1 MTYVPRPLD
10 VIFTFFN
17 FYFICKSVLPE
28 CSIYIM
34 YVPGAQREQKR
45 VLNTLDLELRRDLS
59 HCLGAGN

>member
-1 MTYVPRPLD
+1 MLSLH
-10 VIFTFFN
+10 FFY
-17 FYFICKSVLPE
+17 FYFICKSILPE